1 MKRTRIRQ
9 ISIKKQHQ
17 IEAEKPIRELLAKRA
32 NGKCEKCKKL
42 PDWRGLSPHEK
53 IFRSHGGVL
62 SLWNTI
68 MLCGR
73 CHSKEHGIKEV

>member
-17 IEAEKPIRELLAKRA
+17 IELEKPIRELLLKRA
-32 NGKCEKCKKL
+32 NGKCEKCKET

-53 IFRSHGGVL
+53 IFRSHGGTL
-62 SLWNTI
+62 TLWNTI
-68 MLCGR
+68 ILCGK